1 MEIWLEKKD
10 CTGCSA
16 CANICPKNAI
26 EMVEDENGFK
36 YPKINHEKCIDCGLC
51 KKTCP
56 IVEKFRQ
63 NRYERPNAYAGWSKD
78 ESVRYTSTSGGLFTE
93 ITKPIIENGGY
104 VVGAAYNENNM
115 VEHKIVND
123 LKGLEELKQSKY
135 LQSDIKDVYKDVK
148 KILNDNKEVAFCGS
162 PCQVAGLLNYLQ
174 KEYTNLLT
182 IEFIC
187 RGMNSPKAYRAW
199 LSEIETNENKK
210 VKRVWFKYKIN
221 GWKTSPKCT
230 RIDFDDNT
238 HKVYDGDD
246 NVFMKGYLGPNL
258 YIRPSCGNCRFNGMP
273 RTADITLADFWGIKK
288 ELDDDKG
295 TSLILINSDKG
306 MTHFETI
313 KNNIF
318 CEQRTID
325 EVYNGNVCF
334 TSSVEINKNSSKF
347 LSSLN
352 ENNFSELVKRYGK
365 KSFIKILKNKIKRIT
380 RK

>member
-288 ELDDDKG
+288 A
-295 TSLILINSDKG
+295 S
-306 MTHFETI
+306 
-313 KNNIF
+313 
-318 CEQRTID
+318 CQ
-325 EVYNGNVCF
+325 
-334 TSSVEINKNSSKF
+334 
-347 LSSLN
+347 
-352 ENNFSELVKRYGK
+352 
-365 KSFIKILKNKIKRIT
+365 T
-380 RK
+380 RLFYIAKA

>member
-16 CANICPKNAI
+16 CANICPKKAI
-26 EMVEDENGFK
+26 EMVEDEKGFK

-56 IVEKFRQ
+56 IVEKFKQ

-162 PCQVAGLLNYLQ
+162 PCQVAGLLKYLQ

-187 RGMNSPKAYRAW
+187 RGMNSPKAYKAW
-199 LSEIETNENKK
+199 LSEIENSENKK
-210 VKRVWFKYKIN
+210 VKKVWFKYKIN
-221 GWKTSPKCT
+221 GWKASPKCT

-238 HKVYDGDD
+238 HKVYDGDN

-352 ENNFSELVKRYGK
+352 ENNFSELVKKYGK
-365 KSFIKILKNKIKRIT
+365 NSFIKRVKNKIKRMI